1 MMRLLVPVDFSPCST
16 AAIDRAIALAEQVGG
31 SIELLHAWNPPYE
44 FGGFI
49 GNLTVEDDGGEPRTL
64 VELLRQES
72 EKQLEAVAARTLP
85 RFAKLEATLADGD
98 PRETIASHA
107 DPSRCDLVVMG
118 THGRTGLSRLLLGS
132 VAEWVI
138 RHARVPVMTVR
149 MEP

>member
-1 MMRLLVPVDFSPCST
+1 MRLLVPVDFSPCS
-16 AAIDRAIALAEQVGG
+16 ARAVDQAIALAEQLGG

-49 GNLTVEDDGGEPRTL
+49 GNLTVSDEGEPRSV
-64 VELLRQES
+64 VELLRRES
-72 EKQLEAVAARTLP
+72 ERQLEALAARTQP
-85 RFAKLEATLADGD
+85 RFAALKATLVDGE
-98 PRETIASHA
+98 PRESIAAHA
-107 DPSRCDLVVMG
+107 EPARCDLVVMG

-138 RHARVPVMTVR
+138 RHAQVPVMTVR